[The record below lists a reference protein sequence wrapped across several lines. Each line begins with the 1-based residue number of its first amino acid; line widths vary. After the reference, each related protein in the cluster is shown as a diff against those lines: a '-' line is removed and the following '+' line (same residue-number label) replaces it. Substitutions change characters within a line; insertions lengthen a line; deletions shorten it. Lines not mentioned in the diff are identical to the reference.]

1 MSSING
7 KILTGAEIICESLI
21 ENGVD
26 TMFGIPGGAV
36 LPFYDALPRYPIHH
50 VLVRHEQAGGFAADG
65 YARIKG
71 RPGVALGTSGPGAT
85 NLLTAIVN
93 AQMDSVPVVFLTG
106 QVLSSVM
113 GSDAFQETDILG
125 MTFASVKHSYAVF
138 DPQDIGSVMNEAF
151 KVAMHGRPGPV
162 LVDITKDA
170 MQKKAEYVPG
180 SHRDQD
186 RHGLSRHE
194 LIVPR
199 RDFKEQIAELEKLLD
214 DPNSKPVAIV
224 GHGVVLAK
232 AAPEVLEF
240 CERHNIPI
248 VSTLLGV
255 SAVPLSHPNSLSM
268 LGMHGEAVANYIM
281 HEANLVFGI
290 GIRFDDR
297 ITSDLESFKSGKHF
311 VHIEIDP
318 SEVDKNVS
326 NLITFHADVKDTL
339 KLLNKE
345 LVNKHQ
351 FLKWWAHIDDLKKKH
366 PIRKVPESKWSAKNA
381 LSTPYIVDKISAVTN
396 GEAIIATDV
405 GRHQMWVP
413 RFYDF
418 KKPYSLLTSG
428 GLGAMGYGMPAAMGA
443 KFANPDREVWSIS
456 GDGSFQMNIQELGT
470 LKQEGVNLK
479 IAIMNDSVLGIVRQW
494 QQCFYKENISQ
505 TVFDVIDFAEIAKA
519 YGHGSRK
526 VTQKDEIEDA
536 IAEARAYNGTF
547 LLDFRIDKDE
557 HVYPMVPP
565 LTPLGEQI
573 IG

>member
-1 MSSING
+1 MPNTDG
-7 KILTGAEIICESLI
+7 KLLTGAEIICESLV

-26 TMFGIPGGAV
+26 VMFGIPGGAV
-36 LPFYDALPRYPIHH
+36 LPFYDALPKYPIHH

-71 RPGVALGTSGPGAT
+71 RPTVALGTSGPGAT

-93 AQMDSVPVVFLTG
+93 AMMDSVPVVFLTG

-125 MTFASVKHSYAVF
+125 MTFATVKHSYAVF
-138 DPQDIGSVMNEAF
+138 EPEDIGPVMNEAF
-151 KVAMHGRPGPV
+151 AVAMHGRPGPV

-170 MQKKAEYVPG
+170 MQKKAYYKPG
-180 SHRDQD
+180 IKPNLEQ
-186 RHGLSRHE
+186 HE
-194 LIVPR
+194 PLLPNH
-199 RDFKEQIAELEKLLD
+199 DYKKQIAELEKLLD
-214 DPNSKPVAIV
+214 DPKSKPVAIV

-240 CERHNIPI
+240 CERHNVPI

-255 SAVPLSHPNSLSM
+255 SSVPLSHPNSLSM
-268 LGMHGEAVANYIM
+268 LGMHGEAVANYVM

-297 ITSDLESFKSGKHF
+297 ITSDLESFKNGKHF
-311 VHIEIDP
+311 VHIEVDP

-326 NLITFHADVKDTL
+326 NLITFHADVKDAL
-339 KLLNKE
+339 KLLNKV
-345 LVNKHQ
+345 LLKAHQ
-351 FLKWWAHIDDLKKKH
+351 FPQWWDHINQLKENYPL
-366 PIRKVPESKWSAKNA
+366 RKVPVSKWSAKNA
-381 LSTPYIVDKISAVTN
+381 LSTPYIVDRISAATK

-443 KFANPDREVWSIS
+443 LYADPKREVWSIS

-470 LKQEGVNLK
+470 LKQERLNLK
-479 IAIMNDSVLGIVRQW
+479 IAIINDNVLGIVRQW

-505 TVFDVIDFAEIAKA
+505 TLFEVIDFAAIAKA
-519 YGHGSRK
+519 YGHGSRT
-526 VTQKDEIEDA
+526 VTKKEEIDDA